1 MRRTAVVSVVGAIL
15 VSCNSPSNPSFE
27 GGLQADITSDIGSD
41 PVVHYSG
48 NAGFHAEAV
57 TPINNNL
64 PLFKLTSRN
73 RRFSRGLPTDGFE
86 SLAFEGWRRRPKEG
100 AHGVSDRP
108 SVFTDTSLTWMTY
121 QRAIDGDI
129 ESYSSTSGTLEITYS
144 SDELIE
150 GTFAFEGLLYCRIPQ
165 DPDGPREGPCDPM
178 TLDPSRARI
187 RVVGWF
193 VAPRIRFEE
202 WPFINQRLERAV
214 H

>member
-27 GGLQADITSDIGSD
+27 AGLQADITSDIGSD
-41 PVVHYSG
+41 TVVYYSG
-48 NAGFHAEAV
+48 NAGFHAEAH
-57 TPINNNL
+57 TPINDL
-64 PLFKLTSRN
+64 PLFQLTSRN
-73 RRFSRGLPTDGFE
+73 RDFSPGLRTEGFQ

-100 AHGVSDRP
+100 AHGVSDRA
-108 SVFTDTSLTWMTY
+108 SLFTDTSLTWMTY
-121 QRAIDGDI
+121 QRALGGYI

-150 GTFAFEGLLYCRIPQ
+150 GTFAFEALLYCRRPQ
-165 DPDGPREGPCDPM
+165 DPDAPREGPCDPH

-193 VAPRIRFEE
+193 VAPRRRYED
-202 WPFINQRLERAV
+202 WTVINQRLERAV